1 MRMGNFEK
9 KCYILKFINVDIGI
23 MRLVNMYDLNLL
35 YCFCINVE
43 DIYRKII
50 KFIMEI
56 KRYMF

>member
-35 YCFCINVE
+35 YCFCINVVNL
-43 DIYRKII
+43 KIQI
-50 KFIMEI
+50 EKLLNLLW
-56 KRYMF
+56 K